1 MREEK
6 GINIEEIEKTSYDNG
21 YDDGKSD
28 GKYEMQIEIVKRL
41 KKANIED
48 NLIVEITD
56 INPLE
61 LKDLN

>member
-1 MREEK
+1 M
-6 GINIEEIEKTSYDNG
+6 EEIEKTSYDNG

>member
-1 MREEK
+1 MKEEK

-21 YDDGKSD
+21 YDDGKSY